1 VAACQMFGEVR
12 GGRLDFL
19 ILKPHLN
26 CMVKQGQAGRG

>member
-1 VAACQMFGEVR
+1 VATRQVFGEVR

-26 CMVKQGQAGRG
+26 CMVKQGQAKRG